1 VIYLIGGASRS
12 GKTSL
17 ALRLLEEKSISYLS
31 TDVLMMG
38 LRGVGY
44 SEYANEQDD
53 IAVAKHLEN
62 IMAPMIE
69 NIRYCGVPYTL
80 EGVHIR
86 PAFIRAM
93 TDEAP
98 DVVTGCVLGYPD
110 VLLDQKLDDMH
121 KYPSIANNWL
131 MGENSEY
138 QRQHLKRHI
147 EISKMDKRDAE
158 ISGVALFNT
167 GENYDENLDKAF
179 DYLVGQFDESEI

>member
-1 VIYLIGGASRS
+1 MIYLIGGASRS

-17 ALRLLEEKSISYLS
+17 TLRLLEEKSIPYLS

-53 IAVAKHLEN
+53 IEVAKHLEN

-69 NIRYCGVPYTL
+69 NLRYCGVPYAL

-93 TDEAP
+93 MEEVP
-98 DVVTGCVLGYPD
+98 DTVKGCILGYPD
-110 VLLDQKLDDMH
+110 ISLDQKLKDMH
-121 KYPSIANNWL
+121 THAAIANNWL
-131 MGENSEY
+131 MGEEPEY
-138 QRQHLKRHI
+138 QRQHLGRHL
-147 EISKMDKRDAE
+147 EISKLDRRDAK
-158 ISGVALFNT
+158 IADVAYFNT
-167 GENYDENLDKAF
+167 GERYDETLEEAF
-179 DYLVGQFDESEI
+179 KHLVG

>member
-1 VIYLIGGASRS
+1 MIYLIGGASRS

-17 ALRLLEEKSISYLS
+17 ALRLLEEKSIPYLS

-69 NIRYCGVPYTL
+69 NIRYCGVPYAL

-86 PAFIRAM
+86 PAFIRSM
-93 TDEAP
+93 IDEAP
-98 DVVTGCVLGYPD
+98 EVVTGCVLGYPD
-110 VLLDQKLDDMH
+110 VSLDQKLADMH
-121 KYPSIANNWL
+121 TYPSLANNWL
-131 MGENSEY
+131 MGEEPEY
-138 QRQHLKRHI
+138 QRQHLKRHL
-147 EISKMDKRDAE
+147 EISNMDRRDAK
-158 ISGVALFNT
+158 IASVAYFNT
-167 GENYDENLDKAF
+167 GVNYDASLGEAF
-179 DYLVGQFDESEI
+179 EYLVSHSVKLT

>member
-1 VIYLIGGASRS
+1 MIYLIGGASRS

-17 ALRLLEEKSISYLS
+17 ALRLLEEKSIPYLS

-53 IAVAKHLEN
+53 IEVSKHLEK

-69 NIRYCGVPYTL
+69 NIRYCGVPYAM

-93 TDEAP
+93 IDEAP
-98 DVVTGCVLGYPD
+98 EGVTGCVLGYPD
-110 VLLDQKLDDMH
+110 ASLDQKLGDMH
-121 KYPSIANNWL
+121 EYPSIANNWL
-131 MGENSEY
+131 MGEDPEY
-138 QRQHLKRHI
+138 QRQHLKRHL
-147 EISKMDKRDAE
+147 EISKMDRQDAK
-158 ISGVALFNT
+158 ISGVGFFDT
-167 GENYDENLDKAF
+167 GENYAARLDDAF
-179 DYLVGQFDESEI
+179 EYLSGQTMVST